1 VKKDDAAATA
11 AADPA
16 PAEIEV
22 EPERVH
28 LHMPVDVRNLALAVI
43 AVLLSLYML
52 HWAKAVVV
60 PVLLGVMFSYALS
73 PAIDRVERWR
83 VPRAASAALL
93 LTAILVGLGTVGW
106 AVSDDAD
113 DLIETLPEV
122 AQKLRKAMQK
132 PGAKTSPSTLEKVQQ
147 AATEIE
153 RATEETALPTT
164 ASGVASG
171 AAPAAS
177 GARPRRA
184 AAAAASGQ
192 VEPMPTTLPPTP
204 PGVTRVVVEKPRINV
219 KDYLWE
225 GTLGLITL
233 AGQATLVVFITFFLL
248 ASGTTFRRKMV
259 KLAGPR
265 LSQKKITVQ
274 ALDEVHEQM
283 QRYLFV
289 QMATSVVVGVLS
301 GLAFYALG
309 LNHAVVWGILAGI
322 TNLVPYL
329 GAVVIGLAS
338 TAIGIVQFESID
350 RGLYIGAASFAIHT
364 LVGNLLTP
372 WWMGR
377 ASRMSAFAVFV
388 GVLVFG
394 WLWGIW
400 GLLLGMPILMVVKS
414 VCDRVEELKPVGELL
429 GA

>member
-153 RATEETALPTT
+153 RATEETALPRRPP
-164 ASGVASG
+164 ASL
-171 AAPAAS
+171 PARRRRLPAR
-177 GARPRRA
+177 GHGGPPRPRPPGR
-184 AAAAASGQ
+184 SSRC
-192 VEPMPTTLPPTP
+192 LPPC
-204 PGVTRVVVEKPRINV
+204 
-219 KDYLWE
+219 
-225 GTLGLITL
+225 
-233 AGQATLVVFITFFLL
+233 
-248 ASGTTFRRKMV
+248 RRRRP
-259 KLAGPR
+259 A
-265 LSQKKITVQ
+265 
-274 ALDEVHEQM
+274 
-283 QRYLFV
+283 
-289 QMATSVVVGVLS
+289 
-301 GLAFYALG
+301 
-309 LNHAVVWGILAGI
+309 
-322 TNLVPYL
+322 
-329 GAVVIGLAS
+329 
-338 TAIGIVQFESID
+338 
-350 RGLYIGAASFAIHT
+350 
-364 LVGNLLTP
+364 
-372 WWMGR
+372 
-377 ASRMSAFAVFV
+377 
-388 GVLVFG
+388 
-394 WLWGIW
+394 
-400 GLLLGMPILMVVKS
+400 
-414 VCDRVEELKPVGELL
+414 
-429 GA
+429 